1 MSRRRTVQFRI
12 IGAEDGLMLKRVLSR
27 RLQDTTAEQA
37 AELVRRG
44 SVYVGRLRV
53 RVPTV
58 RVVPGERV
66 TVHLETPDVPRLS
79 IEDLV
84 VVLHGEDFI
93 IVEKPPG
100 VPVAATREA
109 ATGSLSETLI
119 AWLTARG
126 VVRPYVGVVHR
137 LDQPASGLV
146 LFTTRSAANASVHKL
161 FTEHAI
167 ERVYRLRVEGEPP
180 EHFVV
185 DAPLVEARAGHVRVA
200 KPGEAGAMTARTTF
214 ARLAPADGD
223 STALLEARLDTG
235 RMHQIR
241 VHAAFAGHPIVGDRR
256 YGSSATDPRETS
268 DVEEGTAFDD
278 PRDVSS
284 EEPPHDRVEL
294 CLHAHELRFTH
305 PLSGD
310 VVHARSKLP
319 SWAT

>member
-1 MSRRRTVQFRI
+1 VQFRI

-66 TVHLETPDVPRLS
+66 TVHLEAPDVPRLS
-79 IEDLV
+79 ADDLVVVVQREDLV
-84 VVLHGEDFI
+84 VV
-93 IVEKPPG
+93 EKPAG
-100 VPVAATREA
+100 VPVSATKEA

-119 AWLTARG
+119 EWLTARG

-161 FTEHAI
+161 FVEHAI
-167 ERVYRLRVEGEPP
+167 ERVYRLRVHGDPAP
-180 EHFVV
+180 SFVV
-185 DAPLVEARAGHVRVA
+185 DVPLVEARAGHVRVA
-200 KPGEAGAMTARTTF
+200 QPGEAGAMNARTSFT
-214 ARLAPADGD
+214 RLTPADGD
-223 STALLEARLDTG
+223 PTALLEARLDTG

-241 VHAAFAGHPIVGDRR
+241 VHAAHAGHPIVGDRR
-256 YGSSATDPRETS
+256 YGSAPD
-268 DVEEGTAFDD
+268 A
-278 PRDVSS
+278 PRDVVADETPS
-284 EEPPHDRVEL
+284 DEL
-294 CLHAHELRFTH
+294 DLESRRDDAAPVAQERGELRLHAHELRFTH
-305 PLSGD
+305 PATGE
-310 VVHARSKLP
+310 VIHARSTLP
-319 SWAT
+319 RWAQ